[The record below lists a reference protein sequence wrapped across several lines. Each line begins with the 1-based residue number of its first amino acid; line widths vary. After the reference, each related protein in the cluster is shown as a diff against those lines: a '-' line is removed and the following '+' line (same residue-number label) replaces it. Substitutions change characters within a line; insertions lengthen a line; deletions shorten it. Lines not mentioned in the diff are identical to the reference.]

1 MTESEIAAYSPDR
14 LDHEGASAF
23 MQARTKFA
31 AIGLDNANQQM
42 GRRWPIG
49 CVALEIT
56 QRCNL
61 DCTLCYLSEI
71 SEAVKDIPIEEVF
84 RRIDLILSH
93 YGTNTDVQITG
104 GEPTLRRS
112 DELRQIVRRVRS
124 LGLRP
129 TLMTNGIKA
138 SRALLTD
145 LAQDGLMDLVFHVD
159 TTEQRK
165 GYQTEVELNTLRQAY
180 IDRAA
185 GLGLSVMFNTT
196 VHDGNFYEI
205 PAVVRFF
212 RERAASVRTASFQ
225 LQADTGRGVQR
236 QRQASITVE
245 SVARQLE
252 RGMGTRLELGASLI
266 GHPSC
271 NRYSLCLVA
280 NGRAYD
286 ALDDV
291 HFIGRLQSASA
302 AVIFDRSRPGATVRR
317 FLLWLL
323 AHPAHWLASCGFIA
337 RKIWKMKSDLVR
349 GRGRVH
355 TLSLVIHNFMDA
367 RGLERERVDACVFKA
382 MTAEGPLSM
391 CLHNARRDSFILRPI
406 RMHRSGG
413 EVFWNP
419 LSGVK
424 SGQSASTTRPDL
436 SGRARKLL
444 RGRAKQ
450 GAQVRAEKER

>member
-1 MTESEIAAYSPDR
+1 MTDSEIAAYLPDR
-14 LDHEGASAF
+14 LGGEGDALIR
-23 MQARTKFA
+23 ARKKFA
-31 AIGLDNANQQM
+31 AMGLDNANQQM

-93 YGTNTDVQITG
+93 YGANTDVQITG
-104 GEPTLRRS
+104 GEPTLRRT
-112 DELRQIVRRVRS
+112 DELRLIVRRVRS

-138 SRALLTD
+138 SRALLAD
-145 LAQDGLMDLVFHVD
+145 LAQDGLMDVVFHVD

-165 GYQTEVELNTLRQAY
+165 GYQTEVQLNALRQTY

-196 VHDGNFYEI
+196 IHDGNFDEI

-212 RERAASVRTASFQ
+212 REHAASVRTASFQ

-236 QRQASITVE
+236 ARQASITVE

-252 RGMGTRLELGASLI
+252 QGLGTRLELGASLI

-271 NRYSLCLVA
+271 NRYGLCLVA

-291 HFIGRLQSASA
+291 RFIGRLQSASA
-302 AVIFDRSRPGATVRR
+302 AIIFDRSRPGATVRR

-323 AHPAHWLASCGFIA
+323 AHPVHWLASCGFIA
-337 RKIWKMKSDLVR
+337 RKIWRMKGGLMRSH
-349 GRGRVH
+349 GQVH

-367 RGLERERVDACVFKA
+367 RSLERERVDACVFKT

-391 CLHNARRDSFILRPI
+391 CLHNAKRDSFILRPI
-406 RMHRSGG
+406 RVHRSSGD
-413 EVFWNP
+413 VFWDP
-419 LSGVK
+419 LSGDEVA
-424 SGQSASTTRPDL
+424 QASPPMRPNL

-450 GAQVRAEKER
+450 GV

>member
-14 LDHEGASAF
+14 LVGEEIGLISA
-23 MQARTKFA
+23 RRKFA
-31 AIGLDNANQQM
+31 AMGLDGVNQQM

-71 SEAVKDIPIEEVF
+71 SEAVKDMPIEEVF
-84 RRIDLILSH
+84 RRIDLILAH
-93 YGTNTDVQITG
+93 YGADTDVQITG
-104 GEPTLRRS
+104 GEPTLRRT
-112 DELRQIVRRVRS
+112 DELRLIVRRVRS

-138 SRALLTD
+138 SRALLAD
-145 LAQDGLMDLVFHVD
+145 LARDGLMDVVFHVD

-165 GYQTEVELNTLRQAY
+165 GYRSEAELNALRQTY

-196 VHDGNFYEI
+196 VHDGNFDEI

-212 RERAASVRTASFQ
+212 REHAASVRTASFQ

-236 QRQASITVE
+236 ARQASITVE

-252 RGMGTRLELGASLI
+252 QGLGTRLELGASWI

-271 NRYSLCLVA
+271 NRYGLCLVA

-291 HFIGRLQSASA
+291 RFIGRLQSASA
-302 AVIFDRSRPGATVRR
+302 AIIFDRSQTGATVRR

-323 AHPAHWLASCGFIA
+323 AHPAHWFASCSYIA
-337 RKIWKMKSDLVR
+337 RKIWKMKGDLLR

-367 RGLERERVDACVFKA
+367 GGLQRERVDACVFKT

-406 RMHRSGG
+406 RVHRSGG
-413 EVFWNP
+413 DVFWNP
-419 LSGVK
+419 LSGDEVAHG
-424 SGQSASTTRPDL
+424 SPPMRPNL

-444 RGRAKQ
+444 RGRVKQ
-450 GAQVRAEKER
+450 GA

>member
-1 MTESEIAAYSPDR
+1 MTESEIAAYLPDR
-14 LDHEGASAF
+14 LNGEGAALIR
-23 MQARTKFA
+23 ARRKFA
-31 AIGLDNANQQM
+31 AMGLDNANQQM

-61 DCTLCYLSEI
+61 DCTLCYLSET

-138 SRALLTD
+138 SRALLAD
-145 LAQDGLMDLVFHVD
+145 LAQDGLMDVVFHVD

-165 GYQTEVELNTLRQAY
+165 GYRTEVELNSVRQSY

-196 VHDGNFYEI
+196 VHDGNFDDI
-205 PAVVRFF
+205 HDVVRFF
-212 RERAASVRTASFQ
+212 REHAASVRTASFQ

-236 QRQASITVE
+236 ARQASITVE

-252 RGMGTRLELGASLI
+252 QGLGTRLELGASWI

-271 NRYSLCLVA
+271 SRYGLCLVA
-280 NGRAYD
+280 HGRAYD

-291 HFIGRLQSASA
+291 RFIGRLQSASA
-302 AVIFDRSRPGATVRR
+302 TIIFDRSRRGATGRR

-323 AHPAHWLASCGFIA
+323 AHPAHWFASCSYIA
-337 RKIWKMKSDLVR
+337 RKIWKMKGDLLR
-349 GRGRVH
+349 SRGRVH
-355 TLSLVIHNFMDA
+355 TLSVVIHNFMDA
-367 RGLERERVDACVFKA
+367 GGLERERVDACVFKT

-391 CLHNARRDSFILRPI
+391 CLHNAKRDSFILRPI

-419 LSGVK
+419 LSGVE
-424 SGQSASTTRPDL
+424 GRQSAPTGGPDF

-450 GAQVRAEKER
+450 GAQSRAEEKL

>member
-1 MTESEIAAYSPDR
+1 MTESEIAAYLPDR
-14 LDHEGASAF
+14 LYGEGGALIR
-23 MQARTKFA
+23 ARKKFGA
-31 AIGLDNANQQM
+31 MGLDNANQQM

-84 RRIDLILSH
+84 RRIDLILGH

-104 GEPTLRRS
+104 GEPTLRRT
-112 DELRQIVRRVRS
+112 DELRLIVRRVRS

-138 SRALLTD
+138 SRALLVN
-145 LAQDGLMDLVFHVD
+145 LAQDGLMDVVFHVD

-165 GYQTEVELNTLRQAY
+165 GYRTEVELNALRQTY

-196 VHDGNFYEI
+196 VHDGNFDEI
-205 PAVVRFF
+205 PDVVRFF
-212 RERAASVRTASFQ
+212 REHAASVRTASFQ

-236 QRQASITVE
+236 RRQASITVE
-245 SVARQLE
+245 NVARQLE

-271 NRYSLCLVA
+271 NRYGLCLVA

-291 HFIGRLQSASA
+291 RFIGRLQSASA
-302 AVIFDRSRPGATVRR
+302 AIVFDRSRPGATVRR

-323 AHPAHWLASCGFIA
+323 AHPVHWLASCSYIA
-337 RKIWKMKSDLVR
+337 RKIWNMKGDLVR
-349 GRGRVH
+349 GRWQVH

-367 RGLERERVDACVFKA
+367 RGLDRERVDACVFKT

-391 CLHNARRDSFILRPI
+391 CLHNAKRESFILRPI
-406 RMHRSGG
+406 RVHRSRGD
-413 EVFWNP
+413 VFWNP
-419 LSGVK
+419 LSGDEVAQG
-424 SGQSASTTRPDL
+424 SPTMRPDL
-436 SGRARKLL
+436 CGRARKLL

-450 GAQVRAEKER
+450 GA